1 MSKRLFLLVLALVIV
16 VIAGAVGGAIGG
28 VMAGKDKKTSNH
40 PASGNGSTSTAAN
53 ATSTPVSR
61 EVSMQ
66 TTSRSDVSI
75 ETASVTGTSGNLAAF
90 ATPTNI
96 ATMLDISKSIGSLV
110 ASANIAYRVYPG
122 SGYFTL
128 PQSLPF
134 SMAPKPGTP
143 LSTVEVSSSENTTVS
158 LFYLDASNNI
168 ILATYISALS
178 GLDLTLRN
186 TFIIVPSTGV
196 HPNTQL
202 AAIYLSSA
210 FGYRLYYQSPSSVLQ
225 ELAIDNTGWHNGE
238 VLPVAAIAG
247 SPLSVTITK
256 VESPTPRL
264 VVFYVDDKTRTL
276 FSVTYY
282 IEWKQGVALSTTALY
297 AWTTNT
303 ALASITQT
311 NSVYIRAYY
320 IGSDKEIYEMLDP
333 GAGTV

>member
-1 MSKRLFLLVLALVIV
+1 
-16 VIAGAVGGAIGG
+16 
-28 VMAGKDKKTSNH
+28 
-40 PASGNGSTSTAAN
+40 
-53 ATSTPVSR
+53 
-61 EVSMQ
+61 
-66 TTSRSDVSI
+66 
-75 ETASVTGTSGNLAAF
+75 
-90 ATPTNI
+90 
-96 ATMLDISKSIGSLV
+96 
-110 ASANIAYRVYPG
+110 
-122 SGYFTL
+122 
-128 PQSLPF
+128 
-134 SMAPKPGTP
+134 MAPKPGTP

-225 ELAIDNTGWHNGE
+225 ELVVDNTGWHNGE

-282 IEWKQGVALSTTALY
+282 IEWKLGVALSTTALY

-333 GAGTV
+333 GAGTVWSTDSDRDPNWPKADFSAAGGLVGIGWDDQVRVYYLSGGVVKQLSVSGGNWHVWDDLGQ

>member
-1 MSKRLFLLVLALVIV
+1 
-16 VIAGAVGGAIGG
+16 
-28 VMAGKDKKTSNH
+28 
-40 PASGNGSTSTAAN
+40 
-53 ATSTPVSR
+53 
-61 EVSMQ
+61 
-66 TTSRSDVSI
+66 
-75 ETASVTGTSGNLAAF
+75 
-90 ATPTNI
+90 
-96 ATMLDISKSIGSLV
+96 
-110 ASANIAYRVYPG
+110 
-122 SGYFTL
+122 
-128 PQSLPF
+128 
-134 SMAPKPGTP
+134 MAPKPGTP

-225 ELAIDNTGWHNGE
+225 ELVVDNTGWHNGE

-282 IEWKQGVALSTTALY
+282 IEWKLGVALSTTALY

-333 GAGTV
+333 GAGTVWSTDSDRDPNWPKADFSAAGGLVGIGWDDQVRVYYLSGGVVKQLSSKGSDLRRDSNAQEEGKQISAVSLYGEPANFQNSHHATSINTLVFHRLRWWERKLPPEYNETYDQSY

>member
-53 ATSTPVSR
+53 ATSTPVS
-61 EVSMQ
+61 S
-66 TTSRSDVSI
+66 
-75 ETASVTGTSGNLAAF
+75 ASVTGTSGNLAAF
-90 ATPTNI
+90 ATLTNI
-96 ATMLDISKSIGSLV
+96 ATMLDISKSIGSLG
-110 ASANIAYRVYPG
+110 ASTLQGPDGGVNIHLFYQQGANIAYRVYPG

-128 PQSLPF
+128 PRSLPF
-134 SMAPKPGTP
+134 SMEPKPGTP
-143 LSTVEVSSSENTTVS
+143 LSTVEVSSSENTNCV
-158 LFYLDASNNI
+158 
-168 ILATYISALS
+168 
-178 GLDLTLRN
+178 
-186 TFIIVPSTGV
+186 
-196 HPNTQL
+196 
-202 AAIYLSSA
+202 
-210 FGYRLYYQSPSSVLQ
+210 SVLQ
-225 ELAIDNTGWHNGE
+225 ELVIDNTGWHNGE

-256 VESPTPRL
+256 VESPTSRL

-282 IEWKQGVALSTTALY
+282 IEWKPGVALSTTALY

-333 GAGTV
+333 GAGTVWSTDTDRDPNWPKADFSAAGGLVGIGWDDQVRVYYVSGGVVKQLSLSGGNWHVLDGLGQ